1 MQEQEEI
8 LVDYPMDTPEAKR
21 EVPFIEKWNGDI
33 ALKTKQD
40 YHTAIHHYSKAL
52 FAA

>member
-1 MQEQEEI
+1 
-8 LVDYPMDTPEAKR
+8 MDTPESKKQ
-21 EVPFIEKWNGDI
+21 VPFIEKRNGDI

-40 YHTAIHHYSKAL
+40 YHAAIHHYSKAL